1 VGDEKLIQ
9 IRILTNDPI
18 LIIETVKELK
28 KHFPTAKFT
37 GIRENTRNRERFK
50 GEYLKYRGYVIVT
63 IPLEKPREINTIPG
77 CFGHYAK
84 PLEGLECLSC
94 PLRDLCWEASTS

>member
-1 VGDEKLIQ
+1 MGDWRTMQ
-9 IRILTNDPI
+9 IRLSSNDPLLI
-18 LIIETVKELK
+18 LETVKELK

-37 GIRENTRNRERFK
+37 GLRKNTRE
-50 GEYLKYRGYVIVT
+50 EYQKNLKYSGYIIVK
-63 IPLEKPREINTIPG
+63 IPLEKPRDIDTIPG